1 MREDGDAMINITDS
15 AVADMEAV
23 YLDVMPPLLQD
34 TFIDAGSTAGRT
46 AKKRGT
52 YRTAQASRTAQVTL
66 SFDKTNPAALDW
78 AATRSALMVT
88 GITAEVRLAIQN
100 AVRTILPAAFEQQFT
115 VLQAARLLR
124 SSVGLTEAQSKAVT
138 NAFVRLA
145 EASDQTVLLGKTPVR
160 VPLGGLSN
168 AEIEAA
174 TGKYATRLRNYRT
187 KVIARTETMAAS
199 NAGQRELWNQARNQG
214 LLKGTEKKEWIFTPD
229 SRSCVICEVMAGV
242 QITLG
247 KLFELPDGQLL
258 EGPPAHPQCRCSE
271 GIV

>member
-1 MREDGDAMINITDS
+1 MTNTLNS
-15 AVADMEAV
+15 AIADMEAV

-46 AKKRGT
+46 AKKQGT
-52 YRTAQASRTAQVTL
+52 YRTSQVTL
-66 SFDKTNPAALDW
+66 AFDRTNPAALDW
-78 AATRSALMVT
+78 ATTRSALMVT
-88 GITAEVRLAIQN
+88 GITLETRLAIRS
-100 AVRTILPAAFEQQFT
+100 VLAASFEQQYT
-115 VLQAARLLR
+115 VLQTARLLR
-124 SSVGLTEAQSKAVT
+124 STVGLTNLQATAVT
-138 NAFVRLA
+138 NAFQRLL
-145 EASDQTVLLGKTPVR
+145 EASDETILLGKTPVR
-160 VPLGGLSN
+160 VPLGGLSQT
-168 AEIEAA
+168 EIEAA

-187 KVIARTETMAAS
+187 RVIARTETMASS

-229 SRSCVICEVMAGV
+229 TRACVICEAMAGV
-242 QITLG
+242 QVTLG